1 LHHQHGQQH
10 GNTKTAEAGAV
21 MDMSEVTH
29 QDLFPAE
36 EDAAHARVRA
46 ALEELK
52 QGKGKRYKSPAYLLK
67 ALDKL
72 GDE

>member
-1 LHHQHGQQH
+1 
-10 GNTKTAEAGAV
+10 